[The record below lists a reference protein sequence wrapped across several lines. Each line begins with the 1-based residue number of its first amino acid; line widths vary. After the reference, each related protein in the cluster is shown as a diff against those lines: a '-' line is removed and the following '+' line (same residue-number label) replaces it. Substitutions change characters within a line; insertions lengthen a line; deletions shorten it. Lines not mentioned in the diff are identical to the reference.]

1 MRSSPVWWKPFPL
14 TRDAAKPAGRV
25 LRTLPTMCWAAR
37 RIDPSRNGVYA
48 AKQFG
53 LLVAGAVLSV
63 ALFVSGAV
71 VAVTSLV
78 LRLC

>member
-1 MRSSPVWWKPFPL
+1 M
-14 TRDAAKPAGRV
+14 TRDPAKPARRV
-25 LRTLPTMCWAAR
+25 LHTPPTMCWVAR
-37 RIDPSRNGVYA
+37 RIDFSRDGVYA

-71 VAVTSLV
+71 GQS
-78 LRLC
+78 

>member
-1 MRSSPVWWKPFPL
+1 M
-14 TRDAAKPAGRV
+14 RV
-25 LRTLPTMCWAAR
+25 LHTLPTMCWAAR

-71 VAVTSLV
+71 GQS
-78 LRLC
+78 